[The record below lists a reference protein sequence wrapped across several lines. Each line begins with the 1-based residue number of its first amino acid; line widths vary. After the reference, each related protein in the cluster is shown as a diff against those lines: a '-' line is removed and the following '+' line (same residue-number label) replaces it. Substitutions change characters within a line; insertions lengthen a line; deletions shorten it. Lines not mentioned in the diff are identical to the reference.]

1 MTITSGIAAT
11 ENLSERA
18 TAFARETGAWLSGNS
33 LDILIAAG
41 AAVLVV
47 LVLLGLRAFGQR
59 LIGQA
64 ESIQWRVVLG
74 RVLAKTSL
82 FFIIA
87 CALELVAE
95 NAETPP
101 ALLRAINIAFTV
113 AAAIQAAV
121 WARELILGFVQH
133 RAGGQ
138 GDDQRLGSALGIIRL
153 LVTIAL
159 FAIAIIVILD
169 NLGVNVTGLVAGLG
183 IGGIA
188 IGLAA
193 QGIFKDLFAALSIIF
208 DKPFRKGDGVKF
220 DQVNGSVE
228 QIGLKTTRIR
238 ALSGEEIVVSNA
250 MLLDKQIH
258 NFANLDHRRIVLIFG
273 ITYETPVAVLRKVP
287 ELCRAV
293 VERHEHARLVRCGLV
308 NFAASSLDHE
318 LQFDIHSADYEY
330 VFSTKAAIM
339 LELLEAFAAESIALA
354 YPTQV
359 SYTAAPDGRLILP
372 YPEVQKVDAHL
383 DRGR

>member
-1 MTITSGIAAT
+1 MTISSGVAAT

-33 LDILIAAG
+33 LDILIAVG

-47 LVLLGLRAFGQR
+47 LALLGLRAFGHR
-59 LIGQA
+59 LIGNTVDGA
-64 ESIQWRVVLG
+64 QWRVIVG
-74 RVLAKTSL
+74 RVLSKTSL

-87 CALELVAE
+87 CALKLVAE
-95 NAETPP
+95 NADTPQ
-101 ALLRAINIAFTV
+101 ALLRAISILFTV

-133 RAGGQ
+133 RAGAQ

-220 DQVNGSVE
+220 DQVNGSVD
-228 QIGLKTTRIR
+228 
-238 ALSGEEIVVSNA
+238 VVQMA
-250 MLLDKQIH
+250 M
-258 NFANLDHRRIVLIFG
+258 A
-273 ITYETPVAVLRKVP
+273 
-287 ELCRAV
+287 
-293 VERHEHARLVRCGLV
+293 
-308 NFAASSLDHE
+308 
-318 LQFDIHSADYEY
+318 
-330 VFSTKAAIM
+330 
-339 LELLEAFAAESIALA
+339 
-354 YPTQV
+354 
-359 SYTAAPDGRLILP
+359 
-372 YPEVQKVDAHL
+372 
-383 DRGR
+383 